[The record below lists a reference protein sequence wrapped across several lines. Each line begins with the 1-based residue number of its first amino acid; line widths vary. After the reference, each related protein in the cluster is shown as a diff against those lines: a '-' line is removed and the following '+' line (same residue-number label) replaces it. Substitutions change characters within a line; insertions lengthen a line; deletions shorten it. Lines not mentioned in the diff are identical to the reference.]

1 MSNLRINIINTFLLF
16 FAIFP
21 LIPNKI
27 KGLPVAI
34 LFFVTLVF
42 YKKGKAQISKLLV
55 SSSLFLICFLSILY
69 SDDKT
74 QSFSKIETALSM
86 LVLPL
91 SFFLLLADYKI
102 TNSFRKV
109 FFKLFIVSSS
119 LFSLFSLLF
128 FVSNSKYIYLI
139 EENRRL
145 ITNMPLIGQHPI
157 YASIFLSVSI
167 FFFITLIKNNNLKYN
182 KTGFLFFFLV
192 LLNVC
197 VLLLILSKGVV
208 ISLFFVLFVQVLN
221 IQTLKRIKYVLVF
234 VIISLLIT
242 LFIYNNRMNKL
253 IKVSTYGAL
262 NTNSSTSIRL
272 GIYDCSFKVIQN
284 KLLFGH
290 GIGDAQRSLNK
301 CYANKS
307 DILLMHRFNSH
318 NQYLDVLIKTGVI
331 GFLIFLFFLVYNL
344 KHALKTKNNLLLMI
358 VLFYSIVFFTENVL
372 SRQSGVIFFFFLIC
386 LNSQFNLNLNTNVE
400 NTKPKPLQNS
410 QRL

>member
-55 SSSLFLICFLSILY
+55 SSSLFLIYFLSILY

-167 FFFITLIKNNNLKYN
+167 FFFIK
-182 KTGFLFFFLV
+182 
-192 LLNVC
+192 
-197 VLLLILSKGVV
+197 
-208 ISLFFVLFVQVLN
+208 
-221 IQTLKRIKYVLVF
+221 
-234 VIISLLIT
+234 
-242 LFIYNNRMNKL
+242 
-253 IKVSTYGAL
+253 
-262 NTNSSTSIRL
+262 
-272 GIYDCSFKVIQN
+272 
-284 KLLFGH
+284 
-290 GIGDAQRSLNK
+290 
-301 CYANKS
+301 
-307 DILLMHRFNSH
+307 
-318 NQYLDVLIKTGVI
+318 
-331 GFLIFLFFLVYNL
+331 
-344 KHALKTKNNLLLMI
+344 
-358 VLFYSIVFFTENVL
+358 
-372 SRQSGVIFFFFLIC
+372 
-386 LNSQFNLNLNTNVE
+386 
-400 NTKPKPLQNS
+400 
-410 QRL
+410 